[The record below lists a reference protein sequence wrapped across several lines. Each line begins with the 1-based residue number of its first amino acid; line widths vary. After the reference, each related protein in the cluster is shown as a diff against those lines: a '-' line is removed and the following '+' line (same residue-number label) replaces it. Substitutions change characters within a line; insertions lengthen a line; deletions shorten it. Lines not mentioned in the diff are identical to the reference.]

1 MITETATL
9 QEATAELGAEQTV
22 LRLPHP
28 HPFTRVLCPSC
39 ILGSW
44 PFQLPYRMHV
54 QVSLSCCFRLGLGQW
69 EAFRKILRGER
80 CFFSMSCVVL
90 WAGCGG
96 ILSGCHSLRAVLF
109 RVSSFN
115 GASVEMPLLFLT
127 VSAGITVFSPLLVSP
142 FITSPSYLV
151 LHSICMLVNS
161 SFIKIS
167 SAEPPGI
174 NSVSFWDPD

>member
-69 EAFRKILRGER
+69 DAFRKILRGER

-115 GASVEMPLLFLT
+115 WASVEMPLLFLT
-127 VSAGITVFSPLLVSP
+127 LCFCWYYCLLTVASLTLHYLAILFG
-142 FITSPSYLV
+142 PSLYLHV
-151 LHSICMLVNS
+151 G
-161 SFIKIS
+161 K
-167 SAEPPGI
+167 
-174 NSVSFWDPD
+174 